1 MQELKC
7 VARFLTRAGTWQL
20 MQWMTQLHQQT
31 LDQERVLEVT
41 ILGLRLERDVMARKL
56 REVESFATRCK
67 WGEGLGETEAR
78 IQQQVRHILLSVP
91 E

>member
-1 MQELKC
+1 
-7 VARFLTRAGTWQL
+7 
-20 MQWMTQLHQQT
+20 
-31 LDQERVLEVT
+31 
-41 ILGLRLERDVMARKL
+41 VMARKL